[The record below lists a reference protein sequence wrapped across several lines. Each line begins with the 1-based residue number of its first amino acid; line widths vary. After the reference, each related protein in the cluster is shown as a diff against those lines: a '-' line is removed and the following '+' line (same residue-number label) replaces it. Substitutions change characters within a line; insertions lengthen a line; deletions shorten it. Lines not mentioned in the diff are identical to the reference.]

1 MSHPEP
7 INATSTHADA
17 AIKADDNKA
26 RYDLILPESIDML
39 AQVFAYGIR
48 KYGIER
54 NCEKGFSYGRL
65 FAAACRHMWAF
76 WRGEELDPESG
87 LPHLAHAQW
96 NIHILLAQTIRKT
109 GKDTRWTYGRDDST
123 SNSESVQPSECSELQ
138 P

>member
-7 INATSTHADA
+7 INVTSTHTDA

-109 GKDTRWTYGRDDST
+109 GKDTRWAYGRNDTAGDSG
-123 SNSESVQPSECSELQ
+123 SV
-138 P
+138 

>member
-48 KYGIER
+48 KYSNIFA
-54 NCEKGFSYGRL
+54 EKHGTGRSAGRY
-65 FAAACRHMWAF
+65 AAAEPVF
-76 WRGEELDPESG
+76 W
-87 LPHLAHAQW
+87 
-96 NIHILLAQTIRKT
+96 
-109 GKDTRWTYGRDDST
+109 
-123 SNSESVQPSECSELQ
+123 
-138 P
+138 